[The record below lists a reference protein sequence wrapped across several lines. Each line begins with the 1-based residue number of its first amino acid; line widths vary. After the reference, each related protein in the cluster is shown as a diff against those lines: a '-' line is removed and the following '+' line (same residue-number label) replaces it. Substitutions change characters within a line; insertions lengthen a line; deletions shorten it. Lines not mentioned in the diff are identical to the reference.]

1 MKAVILK
8 DRKLIRIAYY
18 ALRWH
23 LRYYL
28 GKIPKPMVVGL
39 FTTNRCNLRCS
50 MCSIWRDK
58 KKTTLS
64 YDQLKSLVDAVTP
77 GCCYFSF
84 SGGEPLLV
92 KDIDHMISYAA
103 SKIPYVHLVSNGM
116 LLDTRMAR
124 RLKEAGLSEISLS
137 LDGNKKWH
145 NSIRGEEGSY
155 DAVIEAVNSVK
166 NAAPDMN
173 IVLNT
178 VLFPDAV
185 EEARAAVAMA
195 KELGVFIKIQPVN
208 PHFQFEE
215 ADNLPEEPD
224 FSKVDYAGLEALIA
238 ECLREKH
245 VLNSKFYL
253 RRIPSFFKGELKMP
267 IIYPKCKLPYIYL
280 ECNSY
285 GNVSPCMVATGWESE
300 ITIEDI
306 GDPLKVGR
314 YRSLQKRLEQCRRCE
329 KTMFICC
336 WEPMIH
342 FPISHLLKY
351 GLLG

>member
-1 MKAVILK
+1 V
-8 DRKLIRIAYY
+8 YY
-18 ALRWH
+18 ALKWH
-23 LRYYL
+23 LQYYL

-39 FTTNRCNLRCS
+39 FTTNRCNLKCS

-64 YDQLKSLVDAVTP
+64 YDQLEKLVDAVTP

-92 KDIDHMISYAA
+92 KDIDRMISYAA
-103 SKIPYVHLVSNGM
+103 ARIPYVHLVSNGM
-116 LLDTRMAR
+116 LLDTSMAR

-137 LDGNKKWH
+137 LDGGKKWH
-145 NSIRGEEGSY
+145 NSIRGEEDSY
-155 DAVIEAVNSVK
+155 DAVIEAVHCVK
-166 NAAPDMN
+166 KVAPGMN

-185 EEARAAVAMA
+185 EQARSAVSMA
-195 KELGVFIKIQPVN
+195 KDLGVFIKIQPVN
-208 PHFQFEE
+208 PHFQFEG
-215 ADNLPEEPD
+215 ANNLPGDPD
-224 FSKVDYAGLEALIA
+224 FSKVDNAGLDSLVA

-253 RRIPSFFKGELKMP
+253 KRIPSFFKGELAMP
-267 IIYPKCKLPYIYL
+267 IIYPKCILPYIYL

-285 GNVSPCMVATGWESE
+285 GNVSPCMVATGWESD

-306 GDPLKVGR
+306 CDPKKVGR
-314 YRSLQKRLEQCRRCE
+314 YRRLQKRLEQCRKCE

-342 FPISHLLKY
+342 FPISHLIKY
-351 GLLG
+351 GLL

>member
-1 MKAVILK
+1 L
-8 DRKLIRIAYY
+8 
-18 ALRWH
+18 
-23 LRYYL
+23 
-28 GKIPKPMVVGL
+28 P
-39 FTTNRCNLRCS
+39 
-50 MCSIWRDK
+50 
-58 KKTTLS
+58 
-64 YDQLKSLVDAVTP
+64 P

-92 KDIDHMISYAA
+92 KDIDRMISYAA
-103 SKIPYVHLVSNGM
+103 ARIPYVHLVSNGL

-137 LDGNKKWH
+137 LDGRKKWH
-145 NSIRGEEGSY
+145 NSIRGEEDSY
-155 DAVIEAVNSVK
+155 DAVIAAVNCVQKS
-166 NAAPDMN
+166 APRMN

-185 EEARAAVAMA
+185 EEARAAISMA
-195 KELGVFIKIQPVN
+195 KSLGVFIKIQPVN
-208 PHFQFEE
+208 PHFQFEM
-215 ADNLPEEPD
+215 ADNLPPEPD
-224 FSKVDYAGLEALIA
+224 FLKVDSAELESLVD
-238 ECLREKH
+238 ECIQEKH

-253 RRIPSFFKGELKMP
+253 NRIPSFFKGELTMP

-285 GNVSPCMVATGWESE
+285 GNVSPCMVATGWESDL
-300 ITIEDI
+300 TIEDI
-306 GDPLKVGR
+306 SDPLKMEK
-314 YRSLQKRLEQCRRCE
+314 YRSLQKRLEQCRKCE

-351 GLLG
+351 GLPG

>member
-1 MKAVILK
+1 LKTVLLK
-8 DRKLIRIAYY
+8 DRKIVRIAYH
-18 ALRWH
+18 ALKWH
-23 LRYYL
+23 FQYYL
-28 GKIPKPMVVGL
+28 GKMPKPMAVGV
-39 FTTNRCNLRCS
+39 FTTNRCNLKCS
-50 MCSIWRDK
+50 MCSIWRDR

-64 YDQLKSLVDAVTP
+64 YDQLKKLVDAVTP

-92 KDIDHMISYAA
+92 KDIDRMISYAA
-103 SKIPYVHLVSNGM
+103 EKIPYVHLVSNG
-116 LLDTRMAR
+116 LLMDVEMAR

-137 LDGNKKWH
+137 LDGQKKWH
-145 NSIRGEEGSY
+145 NSIRGEDDSY
-155 DAVIEAVNSVK
+155 DAVINAIDCVK
-166 NAAPDMN
+166 KAAPGMN

-185 EEARAAVAMA
+185 EEARAAISLA
-195 KELGVFIKIQPVN
+195 KYLGVFIKIQPVN
-208 PHFQFEE
+208 PHFQFEM
-215 ADNLPEEPD
+215 ADDLPLDPD
-224 FSKVDYAGLEALIA
+224 FSKVDSVGLQSLVV

-253 RRIPSFFKGELKMP
+253 NRIPAFFKGELTMP

-285 GNVSPCMVATGWESE
+285 GNVSPCMVATGWESHLR
-300 ITIEDI
+300 IEDFS
-306 GDPLKVGR
+306 DPLKMGE
-314 YRSLQKRLEQCRRCE
+314 YRSLQKRLEQCRKCE

-351 GLLG
+351 GLPG